1 MTVVSIPSVFD
12 LINNRSQKKD
22 NPKAENHTCDGQKH
36 GVLHQRRAGSGGHWE
51 TRVVKKL
58 KFLCFKIFC
67 IIQIT
72 FCKVQN
78 RHVQGILLCYCQ
90 EAENW

>member
-1 MTVVSIPSVFD
+1 MTVVSISSVSD

-51 TRVVKKL
+51 TNK
-58 KFLCFKIFC
+58 
-67 IIQIT
+67 
-72 FCKVQN
+72 
-78 RHVQGILLCYCQ
+78 GG
-90 EAENW
+90 

>member
-36 GVLHQRRAGSGGHWE
+36 GVPHQRRGGSGGHWE
-51 TRVVKKL
+51 TNK
-58 KFLCFKIFC
+58 
-67 IIQIT
+67 
-72 FCKVQN
+72 
-78 RHVQGILLCYCQ
+78 GG
-90 EAENW
+90 